1 MTNAEIITP
10 QSSRVSFV
18 TNWLGEMVRLAV
30 FLGSAEAF
38 EALERVLIH
47 VANTLP
53 LGHQENIYNIWK
65 EVYIKLELDYSNAMR
80 WWAGEVQDAIN
91 HDKII

>member
-1 MTNAEIITP
+1 MVRWF
-10 QSSRVSFV
+10 RVSFV

-30 FLGSAEAF
+30 CLGSAEAF
-38 EALERVLIH
+38 EALERGLIH
-47 VANTLP
+47 VADTLP

-65 EVYIKLELDYSNAMR
+65 DVYIKLGLDYSNTMR
-80 WWAGEVQDAIN
+80 WWAGKVQDAIN